1 MKLWLVEQACGVL
14 DSARWRR
21 THGACSSLPS
31 DTRVESALLPRPPTC
46 NVVCDGAAAMMKL
59 RLAEQQACGVLDS
72 ARRRDGLI
80 ERARLVPPSCTRVE
94 SACRRDHPPAR
105 ISAATEPP

>member
-1 MKLWLVEQACGVL
+1 MKLWLVEQACDVL

-46 NVVCDGAAAMMKL
+46 NVVCDGAAAMMML
-59 RLAEQQACGVLDS
+59 RLVEQQACDALDGAEAAIGWS
-72 ARRRDGLI
+72 LLA
-80 ERARLVPPSCTRVE
+80 
-94 SACRRDHPPAR
+94 
-105 ISAATEPP
+105 AATTHLQCGLQRSCHDEAPVGE